1 MSSMT
6 DATLQDL
13 VDTGDAKAL
22 RGWLDEQGALDVA
35 DELIRLDPELRA
47 VPFRLLPKDRAL
59 AVFEALD
66 PIHQQQL
73 LDALADESVNELF
86 LGLDPDDR
94 ARLTDEMPAKVAN
107 RLLAGLPEAA
117 RTNTNILLGYPEE
130 SVGRVMSPRYVSL
143 RASLT
148 AADALTKVRRAG
160 LRSREVLVLPVTDD
174 QRRLVGVV
182 DLPDVVTATSGT
194 RIDQL
199 IRPDTYSVR
208 VDDDQ
213 EVGARLMQE
222 ADLVALPVLDT
233 EDRLVGVFTVDD
245 AMEILEQEETEDII
259 RSGGAEPLTVPYMEA
274 TVLQLA
280 RKRATWLLVLIIAAV
295 ATVNVLGAF
304 EDTLEEVLALALFIP
319 LLIDTGGN
327 SGSQAATVVIRAM
340 AVGEVRFSDLPRV
353 LKREVTV
360 GLLLGLMLGVVAIP
374 IVWAFFGIEFA
385 LVIGSTLFVI
395 CTWASFSGGLLP
407 LVAKRIGIDPAVVSA
422 PLITTLVD
430 ATGLI
435 IYFLI
440 AQAILGIG

>member
-1 MSSMT
+1 MT
-6 DATLQDL
+6 QDTITLTDL
-13 VDTGDAKAL
+13 VTRKDLDAID
-22 RGWLDEQGALDVA
+22 RWLDEHGALDVA
-35 DELIRLDPELRA
+35 DELARLEPSERA
-47 VPFRLLPKDRAL
+47 VVFRLLAKDRAL
-59 AVFEALD
+59 AVFEAFD

-107 RLLAGLPEAA
+107 RLLASLPDAA
-117 RTNTNILLGYPEE
+117 RTNTNILLGYPDE
-130 SVGRVMSPRYVSL
+130 SVGRIMSPRYVSL

-148 AADALTKVRRAG
+148 VADALTKVRRAG

-199 IRPDTYSVR
+199 IRPETYSVR
-208 VDDDQ
+208 VDEDQ
-213 EVGARLMQE
+213 EIGARLMQE

-245 AMEILEQEETEDII
+245 AMEILEQEETEDIS
-259 RSGGAEPLTVPYMEA
+259 RAGGAEPLTVPYMEA

-304 EDTLEEVLALALFIP
+304 EETLEEVLALALFIP

-353 LKREVTV
+353 LKREVVV

-374 IVWAFFGIEFA
+374 IVWAFFGIQFA

-407 LVAKRIGIDPAVVSA
+407 LVAKRVGIDPAVVSA

-440 AQAILGIG
+440 AQAILGLG

>member
-1 MSSMT
+1 MT
-6 DATLQDL
+6 QDTITLTDL
-13 VDTGDAKAL
+13 VARKDLDAID
-22 RGWLDEQGALDVA
+22 RWLDEHGALDVA
-35 DELIRLDPELRA
+35 DELARLEPSERA
-47 VPFRLLPKDRAL
+47 VVFRLLAKDRAL
-59 AVFEALD
+59 AVFEAFD

-194 RIDQL
+194 RIDRL

-245 AMEILEQEETEDII
+245 AMEILEQEETEDIS
-259 RSGGAEPLTVPYMEA
+259 RAGGAEPLTVPYMEA

-340 AVGEVRFSDLPRV
+340 AVGEVRFADLPRV
-353 LKREVTV
+353 LKREVIV

-374 IVWAFFGIEFA
+374 IVWAFFGIGFA

>member
-1 MSSMT
+1 MT
-6 DATLQDL
+6 QDTITLTDL
-13 VDTGDAKAL
+13 VARKDLDAID
-22 RGWLDEQGALDVA
+22 RWLHEHGALDVA
-35 DELIRLDPELRA
+35 DELARLEPSERA
-47 VPFRLLPKDRAL
+47 VVFRLLAKDRAL
-59 AVFEALD
+59 AVFEAFD

-107 RLLAGLPEAA
+107 RLLASLPDAA
-117 RTNTNILLGYPEE
+117 RTNTNILLGYPDE
-130 SVGRVMSPRYVSL
+130 SVGRIMSPRYVSL

-148 AADALTKVRRAG
+148 VADALTKVRRAG

-208 VDDDQ
+208 VDEDQ
-213 EVGARLMQE
+213 EIGARLMQE

-245 AMEILEQEETEDII
+245 AMEILEQEETEDIS
-259 RSGGAEPLTVPYMEA
+259 RAGGAEPLTVPYMEA

-280 RKRATWLLVLIIAAV
+280 GKRATWLLVLIIAAV

-304 EDTLEEVLALALFIP
+304 EETLEEVLALALFIP

-353 LKREVTV
+353 LKREVVV

-374 IVWAFFGIEFA
+374 IVWAFFGIPFA

-407 LVAKRIGIDPAVVSA
+407 LVAKRVGIDPAVVSA

-435 IYFLI
+435 IYFLL
-440 AQAILGIG
+440 AQAILGIS

>member
-1 MSSMT
+1 MT
-6 DATLQDL
+6 QDTITLTDLVARQDL
-13 VDTGDAKAL
+13 DAID
-22 RGWLDEQGALDVA
+22 RWLSELGALDVA
-35 DELIRLDPELRA
+35 DELARLKPSERA
-47 VPFRLLPKDRAL
+47 VVFRLLAKDRAL

-73 LDALADESVNELF
+73 LDALADESVNDLF

-107 RLLAGLPEAA
+107 RLLAGLPDHA
-117 RTNTNILLGYPEE
+117 RKNTNILLGYPEE
-130 SVGRVMSPRYVSL
+130 SVGRGMSPRYVSL

-148 AADALTKVRRAG
+148 AADALAKVRRAG

-182 DLPDVVTATSGT
+182 DLPDVVTATSDT

-199 IRPDTYSVR
+199 IGPETYSVR
-208 VDDDQ
+208 VNEDQ

-222 ADLVALPVLDT
+222 ADLVALPVVDT

-245 AMEILEQEETEDII
+245 AMEILEQEDTEDFA
-259 RSGGAEPLTVPYMEA
+259 RAGGAEPLTVPYMEA

-280 RKRATWLLVLIIAAV
+280 RKRATWLLVLILAAV
-295 ATVNVLGAF
+295 ATVNVLGVF

-353 LKREVTV
+353 LKRELVV
-360 GLLLGLMLGVVAIP
+360 GLLLGLMLGLVAIP
-374 IVWAFFGIEFA
+374 IVWAFFSIEFA

-407 LVAKRIGIDPAVVSA
+407 IVAKRIGIDPAVVSA

>member
-1 MSSMT
+1 MT
-6 DATLQDL
+6 QDTITLTDL
-13 VDTGDAKAL
+13 VARKDLDAID
-22 RGWLDEQGALDVA
+22 RWLDEHGALDVA
-35 DELIRLDPELRA
+35 DELARLEPSERA
-47 VPFRLLPKDRAL
+47 VVFRLLAKDRAL

-86 LGLDPDDR
+86 LGIDPDDR

-107 RLLAGLPEAA
+107 RLLAGLPETA
-117 RTNTNILLGYPEE
+117 RKNTNILLGYPEE
-130 SVGRVMSPRYVSL
+130 SVGRIMSPQNVSL

-182 DLPDVVTATSGT
+182 DLPDVVTAASGT

-199 IRPDTYSVR
+199 IRPETYSVR

-233 EDRLVGVFTVDD
+233 ESRLVGVLTVDD
-245 AMEILEQEETEDII
+245 AMEILEQEETEDIS
-259 RSGGAEPLTVPYMEA
+259 RAGGAEPLTVPYMEA

-280 RKRATWLLVLIIAAV
+280 RKRATWLLVLILAAV
-295 ATVNVLGAF
+295 ATVNVLGVF

-353 LKREVTV
+353 LKREVVV

-374 IVWAFFGIEFA
+374 IVWAFFGIQFA

-407 LVAKRIGIDPAVVSA
+407 IVAKRIGIDPAVVSA

-435 IYFLI
+435 TYFLL

>member
-1 MSSMT
+1 MT
-6 DATLQDL
+6 QDTITLTDL
-13 VDTGDAKAL
+13 VARKDLDAID
-22 RGWLDEQGALDVA
+22 RWLDEHGALDVA
-35 DELIRLDPELRA
+35 DELARLEPSERA
-47 VPFRLLPKDRAL
+47 VVFRLLAKDRAL
-59 AVFEALD
+59 AVFEAFD

-107 RLLAGLPEAA
+107 RLLASLPDAA
-117 RTNTNILLGYPEE
+117 RTNTNILLGYPDE
-130 SVGRVMSPRYVSL
+130 SVGRIMSPRYVSL

-148 AADALTKVRRAG
+148 VADALTKVRRAG

-208 VDDDQ
+208 VDEDQ
-213 EVGARLMQE
+213 EIGARLMQE

-245 AMEILEQEETEDII
+245 AMEILEQEETEDIS
-259 RSGGAEPLTVPYMEA
+259 RAGGAEPLTVPYMEA

-304 EDTLEEVLALALFIP
+304 EETLEEVLALALFIP

-353 LKREVTV
+353 LKREVVV

-374 IVWAFFGIEFA
+374 IVWAFFGIQFA

-407 LVAKRIGIDPAVVSA
+407 LVAKRVGIDPAVVSA

-440 AQAILGIG
+440 AQAILGLG

>member
-1 MSSMT
+1 MT
-6 DATLQDL
+6 QDTITLTDL
-13 VDTGDAKAL
+13 VARKDLDAID
-22 RGWLDEQGALDVA
+22 RWLDEHGALDVA
-35 DELIRLDPELRA
+35 DELARLEPSERA
-47 VPFRLLPKDRAL
+47 VVFRLLAKDRAL
-59 AVFEALD
+59 AVFEAFD

-107 RLLAGLPEAA
+107 RLLASLPDAA
-117 RTNTNILLGYPEE
+117 RTNTNILLGYPDE
-130 SVGRVMSPRYVSL
+130 SVGRIMSPRYVSL

-148 AADALTKVRRAG
+148 VADALTKVRRAG

-208 VDDDQ
+208 VDEDQ
-213 EVGARLMQE
+213 EIGARLMQE

-245 AMEILEQEETEDII
+245 AMEILEQEETEDIS
-259 RSGGAEPLTVPYMEA
+259 RAGGAEPLTVPYMEA

-280 RKRATWLLVLIIAAV
+280 GKRATWLLVLIIAAV

-304 EDTLEEVLALALFIP
+304 EETLEEVLALALFIP

-353 LKREVTV
+353 LKREVVV

-374 IVWAFFGIEFA
+374 IVWAFFGIPFA

-407 LVAKRIGIDPAVVSA
+407 LVAKRVGIDPAVVSA

-435 IYFLI
+435 IYFLL
-440 AQAILGIG
+440 AQAILGIS

>member
-1 MSSMT
+1 MT
-6 DATLQDL
+6 QDTITLTDL
-13 VDTGDAKAL
+13 VARQALDAID
-22 RGWLDEQGALDVA
+22 RWLDDHGALDVA
-35 DELIRLDPELRA
+35 DELARLEPSERA
-47 VPFRLLPKDRAL
+47 VVFRLLAKDRAL
-59 AVFEALD
+59 AV
-66 PIHQQQL
+66 

-94 ARLTDEMPAKVAN
+94 ARLTDEMPAKVAK
-107 RLLAGLPEAA
+107 RLLASLPETA
-117 RTNTNILLGYPEE
+117 RANTNILLGYPEE
-130 SVGRVMSPRYVSL
+130 SVGRVMSPRYVSV
-143 RASLT
+143 RSSST

-174 QRRLVGVV
+174 QRRLVGVI
-182 DLPDVVTATSGT
+182 DLPDVVTASPQT
-194 RIDQL
+194 RVDELLQA
-199 IRPDTYSVR
+199 DTYSVR
-208 VDDDQ
+208 VDEDQ

-233 EDRLVGVFTVDD
+233 EGRLVGVFTVDD
-245 AMEILEQEETEDII
+245 AMEILELEETEDIS
-259 RSGGAEPLTVPYMEA
+259 RAGGAEPLTVPYLEA

-280 RKRATWLLVLIIAAV
+280 RTRATWLLVLILAAV
-295 ATVNVLGAF
+295 ATVNVLGVF

-340 AVGEVRFSDLPRV
+340 AVGEVRFTDLPRV

-360 GLLLGLMLGVVAIP
+360 GLLLGLMLGIVAIP

-407 LVAKRIGIDPAVVSA
+407 IVAKRIGIDPAVVSA

>member
-1 MSSMT
+1 MT
-6 DATLQDL
+6 QDTITLTDL
-13 VDTGDAKAL
+13 VARKDLDAID
-22 RGWLDEQGALDVA
+22 RWLDEHGALDVA
-35 DELIRLDPELRA
+35 DELARLEPSERA
-47 VPFRLLPKDRAL
+47 VVFRLLAKDRAL

-86 LGLDPDDR
+86 LGIDPDDR

-107 RLLAGLPEAA
+107 RLLAGLPETA
-117 RTNTNILLGYPEE
+117 RKNTNILLGYPEE
-130 SVGRVMSPRYVSL
+130 SVGRIMSPRYVSL

-182 DLPDVVTATSGT
+182 DLPDVVTAASGT

-199 IRPDTYSVR
+199 IRPETYSVR

-233 EDRLVGVFTVDD
+233 ESRLVGVLTVDD
-245 AMEILEQEETEDII
+245 AMEILEQEETEDIS
-259 RSGGAEPLTVPYMEA
+259 RAGGAEPLTVPYMEA

-280 RKRATWLLVLIIAAV
+280 RKRATWLLVLILAAV
-295 ATVNVLGAF
+295 ATVNVLGVF

-353 LKREVTV
+353 LKREVVV

-374 IVWAFFGIEFA
+374 IVWAFFGIQFA

-407 LVAKRIGIDPAVVSA
+407 IVAKRIGIDPAVVSA

-435 IYFLI
+435 IYFLL

>member
-1 MSSMT
+1 MT
-6 DATLQDL
+6 QDTITLTDLVARQDL
-13 VDTGDAKAL
+13 NAID
-22 RGWLDEQGALDVA
+22 RWLDEHGALDVA
-35 DELIRLDPELRA
+35 DELVRLDQAERA
-47 VPFRLLPKDRAL
+47 VVFRLLAKDRAL
-59 AVFEALD
+59 AVFEAFD

-107 RLLAGLPEAA
+107 RLLAGLPATA
-117 RTNTNILLGYPEE
+117 RKNTNILLGYPEE
-130 SVGRVMSPRYVSL
+130 SVGRIMSPRYVSL
-143 RASLT
+143 RASST

-174 QRRLVGVV
+174 QRRPVGVV

-194 RIDQL
+194 RIVDL
-199 IRPDTYSVR
+199 IRSETYSVR
-208 VDDDQ
+208 VDEDQ

-245 AMEILEQEETEDII
+245 AMEILEQEETEDIS
-259 RSGGAEPLTVPYMEA
+259 RAGGAEPLTVPYMEA
-274 TVLQLA
+274 TVFQLA
-280 RKRATWLLVLIIAAV
+280 RKRATWLLVLILAAV

-353 LKREVTV
+353 LRREVTV
-360 GLLLGLMLGVVAIP
+360 GFMLGLMLGVVAIP
-374 IVWAFFGIEFA
+374 IVWAFFGVQFA

-407 LVAKRIGIDPAVVSA
+407 LVAKRLGIDPAVVSA

>member
-1 MSSMT
+1 M
-6 DATLQDL
+6 
-13 VDTGDAKAL
+13 
-22 RGWLDEQGALDVA
+22 
-35 DELIRLDPELRA
+35 
-47 VPFRLLPKDRAL
+47 
-59 AVFEALD
+59 
-66 PIHQQQL
+66 
-73 LDALADESVNELF
+73 NELF
-86 LGLDPDDR
+86 LGLDADDR
-94 ARLTDEMPAKVAN
+94 ARLTDEMPAKVAK
-107 RLLAGLPEAA
+107 RFLAGLPETA
-117 RTNTNILLGYPEE
+117 RRNTNILLGYPEE
-130 SVGRVMSPRYVSL
+130 SVGRIMSPRYVSL

-148 AADALTKVRRAG
+148 AVDALSKVRRAG
-160 LRSREVLVLPVTDD
+160 LRSREVLVLPVADD

-182 DLPDVVTATSGT
+182 DLPDVVTATAGT
-194 RIDQL
+194 RVGEL
-199 IRPDTYSVR
+199 TRSETYSVQ

-233 EDRLVGVFTVDD
+233 EGRLVGVFTVDD
-245 AMEILEQEETEDII
+245 AMEILEQEETEDFA
-259 RSGGAEPLTVPYMEA
+259 RAGGVEPLTVPYLEA

-280 RKRATWLLVLIIAAV
+280 RKRATWLLVLILAAV
-295 ATVNVLGAF
+295 ATVNVLGVF
-304 EDTLEEVLALALFIP
+304 EDTLEQVLALALFIP

-327 SGSQAATVVIRAM
+327 SGSQAATVVIRDM

-353 LKREVTV
+353 LKRELVV
-360 GLLLGLMLGVVAIP
+360 GVLLGLMLGAVAIP
-374 IVWAFFGIEFA
+374 IVWVFFGLDFA

-407 LVAKRIGIDPAVVSA
+407 IVAKRIGIDPAVVSA